1 MTRRPRRRP
10 GRGPGRLPPIVSS
23 DDEFATYPLWWV
35 LVMFEQVPE
44 DPDPRL
50 VGSALTATPASFMA
64 AEGCA
69 HGSAEALETTQHL
82 CFLALPVVLDGL
94 AEDDRAAIAALP
106 RETLLLDPETSPWSA
121 SLAPWSA
128 SLARWSHVRMVHG
141 QRSRV
146 LSVAES
152 DSRGRALAQVPL
164 DLVQVLTVHPAD
176 PPRRDH

>member
-1 MTRRPRRRP
+1 V
-10 GRGPGRLPPIVSS
+10 PPVVSS

-50 VGSALTATPASFMA
+50 VGSALTATPASFIA
-64 AEGCA
+64 TAGCA

-94 AEDDRAAIAALP
+94 AEEDRAAIAALP
-106 RETLLLDPETSPWSA
+106 RETLLLDPETSPT
-121 SLAPWSA
+121 
-128 SLARWSHVRMVHG
+128 HMRMVRG

-152 DSRGRALAQVPL
+152 RSRGRALAQVPL